1 MAGPGRLIDEGLSF
15 YEASLAGKAE
25 RYGRGETPHTI
36 HVWWARRPHSAMRA
50 LVYAALLAEAA
61 AELAGQYGDRF
72 RGGAAGLRR
81 PLHRRQ

>member
-1 MAGPGRLIDEGLSF
+1 RLAPVAGPGRLIDEGLSF

-50 LVYAALLAEAA
+50 LVYAALRAPADKRAA
-61 AELAGQYGDRF
+61 ARLSE
-72 RGGAAGLRR
+72 
-81 PLHRRQ
+81 

>member
-50 LVYAALLAEAA
+50 LVYAAL
-61 AELAGQYGDRF
+61 R
-72 RGGAAGLRR
+72 
-81 PLHRRQ
+81 